1 MAIGLEGIGEI
12 VTEGADMGRR
22 ESRRRARVGGAFG
35 SGADGG
41 LGDDERSAEG
51 IIEEEDEV
59 SPKFCFPLNFYHCLS
74 CFSFVGYFHI

>member
-51 IIEEEDEV
+51 IIEEEDEA
-59 SPKFCFPLNFYHCLS
+59 SPTSLVFLLDFLS
-74 CFSFVGYFHI
+74 FFLFSFVGYFHI